1 MNPLTASF
9 FAGLFYLLAGLFGL
23 FRHLV
28 LEPNIPNYPKAPPW
42 LLNVVFAFAVILIY
56 AGLRFLWVWGTGEG
70 AVSPPGATGF
80 SVVLAF
86 GTMAYKFSMLLNVL
100 RQRYP
105 ADVWARL
112 NRINALAR
120 CAKKG

>member
-9 FAGLFYLLAGLFGL
+9 FAGLFYLLAGLFSL
-23 FRHLV
+23 SRHII
-28 LEPNIPNYPKAPPW
+28 LEPSIPNYPKAPAW
-42 LLNVVFAFAVILIY
+42 LLNIVFAFGAILVY

-80 SVVLAF
+80 SVMMAF
-86 GTMAYKFSMLLNVL
+86 AVMAYKIAMIVNVL